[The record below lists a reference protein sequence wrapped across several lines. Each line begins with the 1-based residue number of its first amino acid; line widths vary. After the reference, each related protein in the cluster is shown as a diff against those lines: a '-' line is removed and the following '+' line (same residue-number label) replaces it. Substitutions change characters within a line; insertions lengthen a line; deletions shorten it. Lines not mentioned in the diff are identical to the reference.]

1 MTSIIQNIMEENPGI
16 FILVLFILF
25 IGAVGKAKLFAKAD
39 QPWIAALV
47 PVWDLIVVLRMVG
60 RPLWHAAF
68 LLIPGFNIYFGF
80 KLLIEIAQSFG
91 KVSMIDAI
99 FVCFFNVFYVLN
111 LGLAYNELYFGPV
124 YGVDVK
130 DVLARKPVLV

>member
-1 MTSIIQNIMEENPGI
+1 
-16 FILVLFILF
+16 
-25 IGAVGKAKLFAKAD
+25 
-39 QPWIAALV
+39 
-47 PVWDLIVVLRMVG
+47 MVG
-60 RPLWHAAF
+60 RPLWHAVF

-111 LGLAYNELYFGPV
+111 LGLAYNELYYGPV

-130 DVLARKPVLV
+130 DVLARKPALV

>member
-16 FILVLFILF
+16 FILFLFILF

-60 RPLWHAAF
+60 RPLWHAVF

-111 LGLAYNELYFGPV
+111 LGLAYNELYYGPV

-130 DVLARKPVLV
+130 DVLARKPALV

>member
-39 QPWIAALV
+39 QPWVAALV
-47 PVWDLIVVLRMVG
+47 PVWDLVVVLRMVG
-60 RPLWHAAF
+60 RPLWHAVF

-111 LGLAYNELYFGPV
+111 LGLAYNELYYGPV

-130 DVLARKPVLV
+130 DVLARKPALV

>member
-16 FILVLFILF
+16 FILFLFILF

-60 RPLWHAAF
+60 RPLWHAVF

-99 FVCFFNVFYVLN
+99 FVCFFNVFFF
-111 LGLAYNELYFGPV
+111 A
-124 YGVDVK
+124 D
-130 DVLARKPVLV
+130 A

>member
-39 QPWIAALV
+39 QPWVAALV
-47 PVWDLIVVLRMVG
+47 PGWDLVVVLRMVG
-60 RPLWHAAF
+60 RPLWHAVF

-111 LGLAYNELYFGPV
+111 LGLAYNELYYGPV

-130 DVLARKPVLV
+130 DVLARKPALV

>member
-130 DVLARKPVLV
+130 DVLARKPALV

>member
-16 FILVLFILF
+16 FILVLFIFF

-39 QPWIAALV
+39 QPWVAALV
-47 PVWDLIVVLRMVG
+47 PVWDLVVVLRMVG
-60 RPLWHAAF
+60 RPLWHAVF

-111 LGLAYNELYFGPV
+111 LGLAYNELYYGPV

-130 DVLARKPVLV
+130 DVLARKPALV

>member
-16 FILVLFILF
+16 FILFLFILF

-60 RPLWHAAF
+60 RPLWHAVF

-130 DVLARKPVLV
+130 DVLARKPALV

>member
-68 LLIPGFNIYFGF
+68 FLIPGFNIYFGF

-111 LGLAYNELYFGPV
+111 LGLAYNELYYGPV

-130 DVLARKPVLV
+130 DVLARKPALV

>member
-25 IGAVGKAKLFAKAD
+25 IGAVGKAKLFAKAY

-68 LLIPGFNIYFGF
+68 FLIPGFNIYFGF

-130 DVLARKPVLV
+130 DVLARKPALV